1 MEIGREEEILI
12 KEEEILGAIHLLVID
27 VEEVL
32 ENALDQGAKVEVEEA
47 LVEEVLEVAGLLII
61 EEDKKKYFL
70 RIKIIIFLLYLLRIC
85 ILEPFQDFDP
95 GVLMRRKDHC

>member
-32 ENALDQGAKVEVEEA
+32 GNALDQGAKVEVEEA
-47 LVEEVLEVAGLLII
+47 LVEEVRETVEVLVEAV
-61 EEDKKKYFL
+61 EV
-70 RIKIIIFLLYLLRIC
+70 R
-85 ILEPFQDFDP
+85 ILEATSFGNPYII
-95 GVLMRRKDHC
+95 